1 MNIFNHINGISI
13 LMLGIFFMPLMIGL
27 LSPISGNKIH
37 HSLQSALNS
46 FNVIIAT
53 VLAFYLVRA
62 LFSGAEN
69 SFFAPVL
76 QLITPMK
83 DFILRYNHDIAAYII
98 ALFVILAI
106 LLWFLEII
114 TIPLYKYAIVPSVKK
129 LSSVFDSLSRRRQ
142 QLLSIL
148 WQFPKSICMLMI
160 FSLLLNFYSTFV
172 NNPAANEYI
181 NDSAT
186 YQLMNKTVIKPM
198 LNTNIAKNLPV
209 LFNDSFKKA
218 AEDLTP
224 ANNENGENPNYWKV
238 TVIKY
243 FNGVTLDEAIK
254 SSPEIDAA
262 AKKIVGS
269 ETNDIKKARLLYEW
283 VSKNIQYDDAK
294 AQIIVRDPSHVNSGS
309 IVTFAEREGICFDYS
324 CLYISMCRSVG
335 LKVRFVTG
343 LAYNGSAWGDH
354 AWNQIYSSDENRWI
368 NVDTTFGNSG
378 YNYFDNSNFAENHKY
393 DVIQGEW

>member
-148 WQFPKSICMLMI
+148 WQLPKSICMLLI

-186 YQLMNKTVIKPM
+186 YQLMNKAVIKPM